1 MPRQSSI
8 ANQTVG
14 AGIPDFD
21 FPVTFEVTGFKF
33 KVPGRAAM
41 FINGN
46 SLSSSL
52 LVLLR
57 I

>member
-1 MPRQSSI
+1 MYQPQGQIRGENELTMPASSI

-33 KVPGRAAM
+33 KVPR
-41 FINGN
+41 
-46 SLSSSL
+46 
-52 LVLLR
+52 
-57 I
+57 